1 MLMRSL
7 PRHEI
12 VVYHNADTLPQE
24 AQEMFAAQLADSRRP
39 LPEDRWDRDQ
49 WCFALTCA
57 VTSDGHVLG
66 GVHLDIGPI
75 GGEGPLA
82 KRKLAYLERTPVRP
96 EYRRCGLATRLL
108 REAMR
113 AGREAG
119 CLYIRCS
126 NDWDNEAERRLFLK
140 CGFALVDL
148 NGETDQEP
156 CYFAVRPLQ
165 RVEEL

>member
-1 MLMRSL
+1 MRSL

-12 VVYHNADTLPQE
+12 VVYHKADTLPQE
-24 AQEMFAAQLADSRRP
+24 AEEMFAAPLADSRRP
-39 LPEDRWDRDQ
+39 FPEDRWDRDQ
-49 WCFALTCA
+49 WCFALACA

-82 KRKLAYLERTPVRP
+82 RRKLAYLERTLVRP
-96 EYRRCGLATRLL
+96 EYRRHGLATRLL
-108 REAMR
+108 REAMQV
-113 AGREAG
+113 GREAG

-126 NDWDNEAERRLFLK
+126 NDWDNEAERRLFLT

-148 NGETDQEP
+148 DGETDSEP

-165 RVEEL
+165 SMGES

>member
-1 MLMRSL
+1 MRSL
-7 PRHEI
+7 PQHEI

-24 AQEMFAAQLADSRRP
+24 AQEMFAPQLADSRRP

-57 VTSDGHVLG
+57 VSSDGHVLG

-75 GGEGPLA
+75 GGDGPLA
-82 KRKLAYLERTPVRP
+82 RRKLAYLERTLVRP
-96 EYRRCGLATRLL
+96 EYRRRGLGTRLL
-108 REAMR
+108 REAIQV
-113 AGREAG
+113 GREAG
-119 CLYIRCS
+119 CLYIRCH
-126 NDWDNEAERRLFLK
+126 NDWDNEAERHLFLK

-165 RVEEL
+165 STEGP

>member
-1 MLMRSL
+1 
-7 PRHEI
+7 
-12 VVYHNADTLPQE
+12 
-24 AQEMFAAQLADSRRP
+24 
-39 LPEDRWDRDQ
+39 
-49 WCFALTCA
+49 

-82 KRKLAYLERTPVRP
+82 KRKLAYLERTLVRP

>member
-1 MLMRSL
+1 MRSL
-7 PRHEI
+7 PQHEI
-12 VVYHNADTLPQE
+12 VVYRNAAPLPPE
-24 AQEMFAAQLADSRRP
+24 AEELFAQQLADSRRP

-49 WCFALTCA
+49 WRFALVCA
-57 VTSDGHVLG
+57 ATAGGHILG

-82 KRKLAYLERTPVRP
+82 KRRLAYLERTLVRP

-108 REAMR
+108 REAIR
-113 AGREAG
+113 TAREDG
-119 CLYIRCS
+119 CLYLRCS
-126 NDWDNEAERRLFLK
+126 NDWDNEAERRLFLR

-148 NGETDQEP
+148 DGEADPEP

-165 RVEEL
+165 GQEGS